1 MKLKKLQVGD
11 QSFAEMVNAGCMYID
26 KTKEVYELVKEPRG
40 RYFLSRPRR
49 FGKSL
54 TCSTLSAIFEGRKE
68 LFNTLWIGTSDYSW
82 EKHPIIHIDFSE
94 LTYDTPKDLRESL
107 HEELDQIAS
116 TYGITSNSKFLKTKL
131 KNLIVKL
138 NEKHGSTAVI
148 IDEYDKPITEHID
161 KPKLAEQMQTILRSF
176 YGTFKGK
183 SLDKHLHFLFIT
195 GVSKFSK
202 VSLFSEVNNLKDITL
217 DARFATIVGYTQQ
230 EIELYFTDYI
240 KRLAESEQI
249 SYEQMLIKLKTWYN
263 GFCFSPDGKQS
274 KVYNPVS
281 LHNCFDSQRFSNYWF
296 ATGTPSFLIK
306 IFKKN
311 YNAVKQFVTQ
321 DAWEIVESEMEA
333 FAPEVYYKK
342 IMLLL
347 LQTGYLTI
355 NKYIPFARIYEL
367 DYANYEV
374 RLSMTEQIM
383 EYVAHLPRITLS
395 KFIVRFAQALQADDI
410 NEYCTAFREYL
421 KLIPHNIIVDRE
433 KFFQSTFF
441 GTAMLVDA
449 NAIVSEVAT
458 DRGFVDIVLHGTH
471 ITFVM
476 EFKKDKTPE
485 EAMRQILE
493 KKYYEK
499 YLIQGKQVTLVGI
512 NFDVEDGIEVA
523 WTIKNLDDSTSATP
537 TQ

>member
-1 MKLKKLQVGD
+1 
-11 QSFAEMVNAGCMYID
+11 
-26 KTKEVYELVKEPRG
+26 
-40 RYFLSRPRR
+40 
-49 FGKSL
+49 
-54 TCSTLSAIFEGRKE
+54 
-68 LFNTLWIGTSDYSW
+68 
-82 EKHPIIHIDFSE
+82 
-94 LTYDTPKDLRESL
+94 
-107 HEELDQIAS
+107 
-116 TYGITSNSKFLKTKL
+116 
-131 KNLIVKL
+131 
-138 NEKHGSTAVI
+138 
-148 IDEYDKPITEHID
+148 
-161 KPKLAEQMQTILRSF
+161 
-176 YGTFKGK
+176 
-183 SLDKHLHFLFIT
+183 
-195 GVSKFSK
+195 
-202 VSLFSEVNNLKDITL
+202 
-217 DARFATIVGYTQQ
+217 
-230 EIELYFTDYI
+230 
-240 KRLAESEQI
+240 
-249 SYEQMLIKLKTWYN
+249 
-263 GFCFSPDGKQS
+263 
-274 KVYNPVS
+274 
-281 LHNCFDSQRFSNYWF
+281 
-296 ATGTPSFLIK
+296 
-306 IFKKN
+306 
-311 YNAVKQFVTQ
+311 
-321 DAWEIVESEMEA
+321 
-333 FAPEVYYKK
+333 
-342 IMLLL
+342 
-347 LQTGYLTI
+347 
-355 NKYIPFARIYEL
+355 
-367 DYANYEV
+367 
-374 RLSMTEQIM
+374 MTEQIM